1 MAKPVRRQALAILRA
16 MFPDL
21 PDWPESP
28 WTALLAFSSAQTFRV
43 EELVRDSHYVIRAE
57 LSGLD
62 PANDIEVTVD
72 GRALTIYAERWRKDD
87 GPHRTEFRYG
97 PLTRSVRLPARVD
110 AQDITARY
118 QKGIL
123 EVSFPIP
130 AAKPEGSRIPI
141 EDADV
146 PGSSQATEAAAG
158 STATSRLPGASI
170 PPTPHRFRDPPK
182 DS

>member
-28 WTALLAFSSAQTFRV
+28 WTALRAFSSAQTFRV
-43 EELVRDSHYVIRAE
+43 EELVRNSQYVIRAE

-62 PANDIEVTVD
+62 PANDIEVTV
-72 GRALTIYAERWRKDD
+72 GGKTLTIYAERWQKDD
-87 GPHRTEFRYG
+87 DEPNRTEFRYG
-97 PLTRSVRLPARVD
+97 PITRSVRLPARVD

-118 QKGIL
+118 RKGIL

-141 EDADV
+141 ENADV
-146 PGSSQATEAAAG
+146 PGSSKTTEAAAG

-170 PPTPHRFRDPPK
+170 PPTPPSVSR
-182 DS
+182 SA